1 MSSSN
6 VPQDGIGYF
15 SDVLGIRGDTGP
27 TGYGPRGPVGP
38 SIFGVTGSS
47 GATLVNIVKLSDN
60 FFEFFYS
67 DGTSKLSE
75 SQIIGSQG
83 YAKIALTGVSL
94 ANFSPLS
101 NSLEDQTYNDKF
113 PVDVLTFKGISSNYD
128 PILRILQ
135 TSSET
140 NPTAPETILVDYS
153 AVNIGFIGISGGTLG
168 NILENKTGQRQYGIT
183 SSFYNANEEA
193 ILIQNKNIQEG
204 LVTISPIVFDSSL
217 ACYKIDPDL
226 GSVFY
231 LNPYTSNLN
240 TNNEINGFAL
250 LVKKPTLT
258 NHSTGISLH
267 FSPGFTYSGNIY
279 YVTYEDE
286 SDISNGI
293 TFGSE
298 FYSRFDLSGI
308 AWQNDSYFCPAKQ
321 KFNVVNMISLG
332 GRYLA
337 YPVQYDSSNASNT
350 IETSTLNEDCYPFG
364 QEIDVEDPTNF
375 SETGLCCPC
384 DGSNEGVA
392 SETFSSNCNGY
403 FWHGKTL
410 ADSSLCSTI
419 GFCCYNS
426 GNIQT
431 ETTFCNCKS
440 LDPNGLWYPYYGE
453 RVNSSFFFCD
463 PAFVANE
470 LGLCCDGLGNGDL
483 SAKNNCLENK
493 KYFHGVATNVDGT
506 VNGIPIN
513 ICNSGT
519 GGCCYSG
526 LECLD
531 NKSFTECISE
541 GRYAG
546 DNLSCGQINCSPDN
560 IPCDQTILN
569 IVQGDPYSDGIILD
583 YFNFNN
589 FVYGHEF
596 FTNSTNASKNQLTQ
610 NPPSNSLSII
620 GNFQIQYNSVKDF
633 TGYGINSSSDN
644 LICRNS
650 DNFIII
656 IAKEDITLNETN
668 FFRWSKSDVSWG
680 PLIDPITRQRDPLDN
695 LNVNLSDE
703 GYMFTSSS
711 NRTIPQLLNPTF
723 SNCDQIRINNNYKE
737 WLFNRS
743 KQSICGIWTRNYGL
757 YNTTRLIGSRIF
769 NILNA
774 YAPNPS
780 LDGNTIAEA
789 IIHYNI
795 QNPPNN
801 PNESSWFIPSH
812 DEMALIANLIRI
824 QTDFNINASL
834 ALNGY
839 SPLSGQYWT
848 STGAFDITKNEGYLN
863 STVPGSIAWRF
874 DLTDPNSINSIAV
887 NRTDKYKVRPIK
899 IIRCDGRY
907 PRPSDDNYKLWRL
920 PLINI

>member
-15 SDVLGIRGDTGP
+15 SNVLGISGDTGP
-27 TGYGPRGPVGP
+27 TGSEGPRGPVGP
-38 SIFGVTGSS
+38 SILGVTGPS

-94 ANFSPLS
+94 AIFSPLS

-286 SDISNGI
+286 SDISNGM

-337 YPVQYDSSNASNT
+337 YPVQYDSSNANIT
-350 IETSTLNEDCYPFG
+350 RETSILNEDCYTFG
-364 QEIDVEDPTNF
+364 QETDVEDPTNF

-384 DGSNEGVA
+384 NGSNEGAA

-419 GFCCYNS
+419 
-426 GNIQT
+426 
-431 ETTFCNCKS
+431 
-440 LDPNGLWYPYYGE
+440 
-453 RVNSSFFFCD
+453 
-463 PAFVANE
+463 
-470 LGLCCDGLGNGDL
+470 
-483 SAKNNCLENK
+483 
-493 KYFHGVATNVDGT
+493 
-506 VNGIPIN
+506 
-513 ICNSGT
+513 
-519 GGCCYSG
+519 
-526 LECLD
+526 
-531 NKSFTECISE
+531 
-541 GRYAG
+541 
-546 DNLSCGQINCSPDN
+546 
-560 IPCDQTILN
+560 
-569 IVQGDPYSDGIILD
+569 
-583 YFNFNN
+583 
-589 FVYGHEF
+589 
-596 FTNSTNASKNQLTQ
+596 
-610 NPPSNSLSII
+610 
-620 GNFQIQYNSVKDF
+620 
-633 TGYGINSSSDN
+633 
-644 LICRNS
+644 
-650 DNFIII
+650 
-656 IAKEDITLNETN
+656 
-668 FFRWSKSDVSWG
+668 
-680 PLIDPITRQRDPLDN
+680 
-695 LNVNLSDE
+695 
-703 GYMFTSSS
+703 
-711 NRTIPQLLNPTF
+711 
-723 SNCDQIRINNNYKE
+723 
-737 WLFNRS
+737 
-743 KQSICGIWTRNYGL
+743 
-757 YNTTRLIGSRIF
+757 
-769 NILNA
+769 
-774 YAPNPS
+774 
-780 LDGNTIAEA
+780 
-789 IIHYNI
+789 
-795 QNPPNN
+795 
-801 PNESSWFIPSH
+801 
-812 DEMALIANLIRI
+812 
-824 QTDFNINASL
+824 
-834 ALNGY
+834 
-839 SPLSGQYWT
+839 
-848 STGAFDITKNEGYLN
+848 
-863 STVPGSIAWRF
+863 
-874 DLTDPNSINSIAV
+874 
-887 NRTDKYKVRPIK
+887 
-899 IIRCDGRY
+899 
-907 PRPSDDNYKLWRL
+907 
-920 PLINI
+920 